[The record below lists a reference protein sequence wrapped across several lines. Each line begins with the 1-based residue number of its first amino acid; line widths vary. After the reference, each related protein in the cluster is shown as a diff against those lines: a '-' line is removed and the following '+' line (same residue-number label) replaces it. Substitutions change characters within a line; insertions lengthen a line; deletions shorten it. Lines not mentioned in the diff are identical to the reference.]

1 MSIAE
6 NGPKINGN
14 GLKTRICMNLDA
26 RLSPLVTP
34 DSAHGYT
41 GFCMLTRM
49 MRLAAG
55 LSLFAS
61 LMAFDLGTQGTSGT
75 QAPKR
80 PDAPQLAP
88 YVPTPQEVVD
98 RMLALANVKK
108 NDFVVDLGCGDGRIV
123 VSAAKQYGARG
134 LGVDID
140 PVRID
145 EANANAKAAGVTHLV
160 EFKLQDALKTDVSN
174 ATVVTT
180 YLLSQSNL
188 KVRPLITRQLKPGS
202 RIVTHS
208 FSMGDWAPTKT
219 ETFPDATGRQRTIY
233 LYLADGKVRQ

>member
-1 MSIAE
+1 
-6 NGPKINGN
+6 
-14 GLKTRICMNLDA
+14 
-26 RLSPLVTP
+26 
-34 DSAHGYT
+34 
-41 GFCMLTRM
+41 MLTNM
-49 MRLAAG
+49 IRLVAG

-61 LMAFDLGTQGTSGT
+61 LMAFPPATVGIEALQT
-75 QAPKR
+75 PKR

-98 RMLALANVKK
+98 RMLALANVQK
-108 NDFVVDLGCGDGRIV
+108 NDFVVDLGCGDGRIPV
-123 VSAAKQYGARG
+123 TAAKKYGARG

-140 PVRID
+140 PVRIE

-160 EFKLQDALKTDVSN
+160 EFKLQDALKTDVTQ

-188 KVRPLITRQLKPGS
+188 RLRPIITKQLKPGS

-208 FSMGDWAPTKT
+208 FSMGDWAPTKS
-219 ETFPDATGRQRTIY
+219 ETFKDNTGRSRTIY

>member
-1 MSIAE
+1 
-6 NGPKINGN
+6 
-14 GLKTRICMNLDA
+14 
-26 RLSPLVTP
+26 
-34 DSAHGYT
+34 
-41 GFCMLTRM
+41 MLTDM
-49 MRLAAG
+49 FRLAAG

-61 LMAFDLGTQGTSGT
+61 LLSFPLGTSGTLGTLST

-98 RMLALANVKK
+98 RMLALANVQK
-108 NDFVVDLGCGDGRIV
+108 NDFVVDLGCGDGRIPV
-123 VSAAKQYGARG
+123 TAAKKYGARG

-160 EFKLQDALKTDVSN
+160 EFKLQDALKTDVTN

-188 KVRPLITRQLKPGS
+188 RLRPILTKQLKPGS

-208 FSMGDWAPTKT
+208 FSMGDWEPAKS
-219 ETFPDATGRQRTIY
+219 ETFKDATGRSRTIY

>member
-1 MSIAE
+1 MLNPMIRFSL
-6 NGPKINGN
+6 
-14 GLKTRICMNLDA
+14 GLT
-26 RLSPLVTP
+26 
-34 DSAHGYT
+34 
-41 GFCMLTRM
+41 
-49 MRLAAG
+49 
-55 LSLFAS
+55 
-61 LMAFDLGTQGTSGT
+61 LMATLTVGAMAMPDAQT
-75 QAPKR
+75 KR

-98 RMLALANVKK
+98 RMLALANVQKS
-108 NDFVVDLGCGDGRIV
+108 DLVVDLGCGDGRIPV
-123 VSAAKQYGARG
+123 TAARKYGARG

-140 PVRID
+140 PVRIA

-188 KVRPLITRQLKPGS
+188 RVRPLITRQLKPGS

-219 ETFPDATGRQRTIY
+219 ETFNDDSGRSRTIY
-233 LYLADGKVRQ
+233 LYLADGQVRQ

>member
-1 MSIAE
+1 M
-6 NGPKINGN
+6 
-14 GLKTRICMNLDA
+14 
-26 RLSPLVTP
+26 LSN
-34 DSAHGYT
+34 
-41 GFCMLTRM
+41 MI
-49 MRLAAG
+49 RLAAG

-61 LMAFDLGTQGTSGT
+61 LMAFGTSGTLVTFETPGTLGT

-98 RMLALANVKK
+98 RMLILANVQKG
-108 NDFVVDLGCGDGRIV
+108 DFVVDLGCGDGRIV
-123 VSAAKQYGARG
+123 VTAAKKYGARG

-140 PVRID
+140 PVRIE
-145 EANANAKAAGVTHLV
+145 EANANAKAAGVTQLV

-188 KVRPLITRQLKPGS
+188 KVRPLITKQLKPGS
-202 RIVTHS
+202 RIVTHN

-219 ETFPDATGRQRTIY
+219 DTFKDDTGRTRTIY

>member
-1 MSIAE
+1 MLR
-6 NGPKINGN
+6 N
-14 GLKTRICMNLDA
+14 MN
-26 RLSPLVTP
+26 
-34 DSAHGYT
+34 
-41 GFCMLTRM
+41 
-49 MRLAAG
+49 RLAAG

-61 LMAFDLGTQGTSGT
+61 LLLAGATPVGSVDAQT
-75 QAPKR
+75 PKR
-80 PDAPQLAP
+80 VDAPQLAP

-98 RMLALANVKK
+98 RMLALANVTR
-108 NDFVVDLGCGDGRIV
+108 NDLVVDLGCGDGRIPV
-123 VSAAKQYGARG
+123 TAAKTYGARG

-140 PVRID
+140 PVRIA

-188 KVRPLITRQLKPGS
+188 RVRPLITKQLRPGS

-208 FSMGDWAPTKT
+208 FSMGDWEPAKT
-219 ETFPDATGRQRTIY
+219 ETFNDATGRSRTIY

>member
-1 MSIAE
+1 
-6 NGPKINGN
+6 
-14 GLKTRICMNLDA
+14 
-26 RLSPLVTP
+26 
-34 DSAHGYT
+34 
-41 GFCMLTRM
+41 MLTGMIRY
-49 MRLAAG
+49 AAG
-55 LSLFAS
+55 LSLFATLLTFS
-61 LMAFDLGTQGTSGT
+61 VATSSGT

-98 RMLALANVKK
+98 RMLALANVTKT
-108 NDFVVDLGCGDGRIV
+108 DFVVDLGCGDGRIV
-123 VSAAKQYGARG
+123 VTAARKYGARG

-160 EFKLQDALKTDVSN
+160 EFKLQDALKTDVSK
-174 ATVVTT
+174 ASVVTT

-188 KVRPLITRQLKPGS
+188 KVRPLITKQLKPGS

-208 FSMGDWAPTKT
+208 FSMGDWTPTKT
-219 ETFPDATGRQRTIY
+219 ETFNDDTGRSRTIY

>member
-1 MSIAE
+1 
-6 NGPKINGN
+6 
-14 GLKTRICMNLDA
+14 
-26 RLSPLVTP
+26 
-34 DSAHGYT
+34 
-41 GFCMLTRM
+41 M

>member
-1 MSIAE
+1 MIR
-6 NGPKINGN
+6 
-14 GLKTRICMNLDA
+14 T
-26 RLSPLVTP
+26 
-34 DSAHGYT
+34 
-41 GFCMLTRM
+41 
-49 MRLAAG
+49 AAA

-61 LMAFDLGTQGTSGT
+61 VWLAGSAVSART

-98 RMLALANVKK
+98 RMLILAGVQKS
-108 NDFVVDLGCGDGRIV
+108 DFVVDLGCGDGRIPV
-123 VSAAKQYGARG
+123 TAAKKYGARG

-140 PVRID
+140 PVRIA
-145 EANANAKAAGVTHLV
+145 EANANAKVAGVEHLV
-160 EFKLQDALKTDVSN
+160 TFKLQDAMKTDVST

-180 YLLSQSNL
+180 YLLSASNL
-188 KVRPLITRQLKPGS
+188 KLRPILTKTLKPGS

-208 FSMGDWAPTKT
+208 FSMGDWTPTKT
-219 ETFPDATGRQRTIY
+219 DTFNDATGRSRTVY

>member
-1 MSIAE
+1 M
-6 NGPKINGN
+6 
-14 GLKTRICMNLDA
+14 LRRMF
-26 RLSPLVTP
+26 RLVV
-34 DSAHGYT
+34 
-41 GFCMLTRM
+41 
-49 MRLAAG
+49 G

-61 LMAFDLGTQGTSGT
+61 LVSFPLGTSGT
-75 QAPKR
+75 LDPQAPKR

-98 RMLALANVKK
+98 RMLALANVTK
-108 NDFVVDLGCGDGRIV
+108 NDLVVDLGCGDGRIPV
-123 VSAAKQYGARG
+123 TAARKYGARG

-188 KVRPLITRQLKPGS
+188 RVRPLITKQLKPGS
-202 RIVTHS
+202 RIVTHN
-208 FSMGDWAPTKT
+208 FSMGDWEPTKT
-219 ETFPDATGRQRTIY
+219 ETFNDDTGRSRTIY

>member
-1 MSIAE
+1 MLRRM
-6 NGPKINGN
+6 
-14 GLKTRICMNLDA
+14 LK
-26 RLSPLVTP
+26 LV
-34 DSAHGYT
+34 
-41 GFCMLTRM
+41 
-49 MRLAAG
+49 AG

-61 LMAFDLGTQGTSGT
+61 LMAFPVGTQGTQGT
-75 QAPKR
+75 PKR

-98 RMLALANVKK
+98 RMLALANVTK
-108 NDFVVDLGCGDGRIV
+108 NDLVVDLGCGDGRIPV
-123 VSAAKQYGARG
+123 TAAKKYGARG

-140 PVRID
+140 PVRIE

-188 KVRPLITRQLKPGS
+188 RVRPLITKQLKPGS

-208 FSMGDWAPTKT
+208 FSMGDWTPTKT

>member
-1 MSIAE
+1 
-6 NGPKINGN
+6 
-14 GLKTRICMNLDA
+14 
-26 RLSPLVTP
+26 
-34 DSAHGYT
+34 
-41 GFCMLTRM
+41 MLTTM
-49 MRLAAG
+49 FRLVAG

-61 LMAFDLGTQGTSGT
+61 LLSFDLGTHAPYALYAQQG
-75 QAPKR
+75 AKKA
-80 PDAPQLAP
+80 DAPQLAP

-98 RMLALANVKK
+98 RMLALANVQK
-108 NDFVVDLGCGDGRIV
+108 NDFVVDLGCGDGRIPV
-123 VSAAKQYGARG
+123 TAARKYGARG

-140 PVRID
+140 PVRIE

-160 EFKLQDALKTDVSN
+160 EFKLQDALKTDVTN

-188 KVRPLITRQLKPGS
+188 RLRPIITKQLKPGS

-208 FSMGDWAPTKT
+208 FSMGDWAPAKT
-219 ETFPDATGRQRTIY
+219 ETFNDDTGRSRTIY